1 MKRKIA
7 MCLAFI
13 VLFGM
18 IPFGMIMQTKEASAA
33 TANSERR
40 GPRILIE
47 RNYYGNYFVA
57 DGKKYKYKGQM
68 ANSTLLRIEVNTFT
82 FIGHPTDGHY
92 YAPVYVRFSAK
103 CHPSEYAPGSVP
115 SGIYGYPQMLIVEV
129 GRTNLTGSSNQ
140 YARGA
145 MISLDISP
153 KVTNPTSTYTVSGEN
168 ALRFLDS
175 VSIGGSYSSAN
186 GFGGTIEAN
195 LLKRQYQTTEESIV
209 HGALEISTRACT
221 RNLAEWKFDYIT
233 SRTNS
238 QFNHYCSCDT
248 DQEGMLSW
256 VQYDYSEG
264 PWPSMTCTV
273 KCEFGMVKDNSTELY
288 FMHKGYPNSTTASNM
303 QLEFYNGAAETG
315 KGFKVYDSNRG
326 TVGKTVTLTFGEH

>member
-1 MKRKIA
+1 MKKKIA
-7 MCLAFI
+7 MCLAVI

-47 RNYYGNYFVA
+47 RNYYGNYFIA
-57 DGKKYKYKGQM
+57 DGKKYKYKDQKVNTTM
-68 ANSTLLRIEVNTFT
+68 LRIEVNTFT
-82 FIGHPTDGHY
+82 FIGHPSDGHY

-103 CHPSEYAPGSVP
+103 CHPAEYAPNSVP
-115 SGIYGYPQMLIVEV
+115 SGIYGYPQMLIVEI
-129 GRTNLTGSSNQ
+129 GRTNLTGDSNR

-153 KVTNPTSTYTVSGEN
+153 KVTMPTSTYTVSGEN

-175 VSIGGSYSSAN
+175 VSVGGSYSSAN
-186 GFGGTIEAN
+186 GAGGSAEIT
-195 LLKRQYQTTEESIV
+195 LLKRQYKTTEESIV
-209 HGALEISTRACT
+209 YGALEISTRACT
-221 RNLAEWKFDYIT
+221 RNLAEWKFDYKT
-233 SRTNS
+233 SRTNR
-238 QFNHYCSCDT
+238 QFNNYCSSDT

-264 PWPSMTCTV
+264 PWPPMTCTV
-273 KCEFGMVKDNSTELY
+273 KCEFGMVKENSTELY
-288 FMHKGYPNSTTASNM
+288 FMHKGAPYSKSASDM
-303 QLEFYNGAAETG
+303 QLEFYNAAAETG
-315 KGFKVYDSNRG
+315 KGFNVYDSNRG